1 MSNKNKDT
9 LYYVGGTGGVM
20 NFTPKEKQSSEI
32 SANKLNSCYVCSS
45 LCYGY
50 YDKHDKRTK
59 YPTIVQEHLGIVGHL
74 CNRCHG
80 NHFFHAKGGVIV
92 RYE

>member
-50 YDKHDKRTK
+50 YD
-59 YPTIVQEHLGIVGHL
+59 
-74 CNRCHG
+74 
-80 NHFFHAKGGVIV
+80 
-92 RYE
+92 

>member
-1 MSNKNKDT
+1 
-9 LYYVGGTGGVM
+9 M

-50 YDKHDKRTK
+50 YDKHDNESLYMHNLRKSLSENEILK
-59 YPTIVQEHLGIVGHL
+59 KIS
-74 CNRCHG
+74 
-80 NHFFHAKGGVIV
+80 GVEEKDPISILLKNINLNKILNLK
-92 RYE
+92 